1 MESLFDLELKSE
13 AHTQIGTNYIT
24 TNNNL
29 PKLFLCLHIERERE
43 KVKIDLIDVI

>member
-29 PKLFLCLHIERERE
+29 PKLLPMPKHIERERE
-43 KVKIDLIDVI
+43 R